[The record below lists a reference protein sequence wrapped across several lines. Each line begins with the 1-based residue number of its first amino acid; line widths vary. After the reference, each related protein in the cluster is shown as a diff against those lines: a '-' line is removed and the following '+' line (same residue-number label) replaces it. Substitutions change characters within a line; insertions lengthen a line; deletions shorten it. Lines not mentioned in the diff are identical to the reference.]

1 MKYPNV
7 VPYAKQ
13 TLNKKL
19 KKKMADN
26 YEKDGACT
34 SLSHSKFNSLREL
47 GFATNYTNFH

>member
-1 MKYPNV
+1 MEYPNV

-26 YEKDGACT
+26 YEKGDVST
-34 SLSHSKFNSLREL
+34 SLTAAVIF
-47 GFATNYTNFH
+47 